1 MEREDEV
8 GSSGYEDMK
17 VEESKGNVLR
27 SVSANGHSRRLY
39 INKYLHTNGSSSCAK
54 SRFNVAELS

>member
-1 MEREDEV
+1 
-8 GSSGYEDMK
+8 MK